1 MNAKRPRQDA
11 EMEIWEEPLNLSI
24 NKKLVEEVDHNS
36 NVKRTNETEN
46 NKVKRVNNNNCCW
59 TDDECLDLRKCKTTN
74 DNNNLKNNKIF
85 DDVYKRSYIYENL
98 SNTYLPT
105 AENFY
110 TLFSDSKFLAS
121 WYANS
126 LLTAAGTTYL
136 NLARGEVNK
145 TGGDKGAST
154 NPLNNEKRPNGA
166 CRRTNFELIR
176 NETKRDT

>member
-1 MNAKRPRQDA
+1 M
-11 EMEIWEEPLNLSI
+11 
-24 NKKLVEEVDHNS
+24 VEEVDHNA
-36 NVKRTNETEN
+36 NVKRTNVTEN
-46 NKVKRVNNNNCCW
+46 NNVKNVNFW
-59 TDDECLDLRKCKTTN
+59 RDDECLDLRKCKTTN

-110 TLFSDSKFLAS
+110 SLFNDNKFLAS

-136 NLARGEVNK
+136 NLARAEVNK
-145 TGGDKGAST
+145 TGDKRAT
-154 NPLNNEKRPNGA
+154 ADPLNNEKKRMNNG
-166 CRRTNFELIR
+166 CRRANFELIR
-176 NETKRDT
+176 NETKGDT

>member
-1 MNAKRPRQDA
+1 
-11 EMEIWEEPLNLSI
+11 MEICEEPLNLSI
-24 NKKLVEEVDHNS
+24 NKKMVEEVDHNA
-36 NVKRTNETEN
+36 NVKRINASEN
-46 NKVKRVNNNNCCW
+46 NNVKNVNFW
-59 TDDECLDLRKCKTTN
+59 RDDECLDLRKCKTTN

-110 TLFSDSKFLAS
+110 SLFNDNKFLAS

-126 LLTAAGTTYL
+126 LLTAAGTGYL

-145 TGGDKGAST
+145 TGDKRAST
-154 NPLNNEKRPNGA
+154 DPLNNEKKRLNNG
-166 CRRTNFELIR
+166 CRRANFELIR
-176 NETKRDT
+176 NETKGDT

>member
-1 MNAKRPRQDA
+1 
-11 EMEIWEEPLNLSI
+11 MEICEEPLNLTI
-24 NKKLVEEVDHNS
+24 NKKMVEDVDVNA
-36 NVKRTNETEN
+36 NVKRTAKQTEN
-46 NKVKRVNNNNCCW
+46 NNHVKNVNFW
-59 TDDECLDLRKCKTTN
+59 RDDECLDLRKCKGSN
-74 DNNNLKNNKIF
+74 DNNNLKNNKIY

-110 TLFSDSKFLAS
+110 ALFNDNKFLAS

-126 LLTAAGTTYL
+126 LLTAAGSTYL

-145 TGGDKGAST
+145 TVDKRASAD
-154 NPLNNEKRPNGA
+154 PLNNEKKRLNNNG